1 MKFNDDHL
9 VDRSTLNKDEARAFV
24 TFLDAEL
31 FRHEKE
37 QVLAN
42 NLALGHDLLADP
54 TSALFWHSAMMRH
67 KEDAEMCKK
76 IIAET
81 KEAHR
86 L

>member
-9 VDRSTLNKDEARAFV
+9 VDRSTLTKDEARAFV
-24 TFLDAEL
+24 TFLEAEL
-31 FRHEKE
+31 FRHDKEK
-37 QVLAN
+37 VLAN
-42 NLALGHDLLADP
+42 NLALGHDLLADS

-67 KEDAEMCKK
+67 KEDAEACVR
-76 IIAET
+76 IITEV